1 MIINTMS
8 QVIESPLLS
17 MLIMLAGAGAL
28 FFTLSRKDTEGQAGS
43 FIALIGFLCARE
55 LFLAIMPDPR
65 FGLLLD
71 FLYFSF
77 VLFLTMAPFGRPLR
91 GWLAGSLV
99 LNAMAAGLHV
109 AWAFAGFA
117 PAMPAWVFLPVFGLD
132 ILAIAL
138 TGAFNYGDRND
149 RARHLVAETWM
160 PTVVALLAYFV
171 FLMILGRDSVGFQ
184 WLVLP
189 ISYVWLAIAGLAGL
203 RIHDDETLAAVA
215 YYEESIDSLYNL
227 SFRVGTVFKGSFSTE
242 DVLGSMNEA
251 MIAETGADG
260 GTIYLVDEFDDIIV
274 AKAYAGLFPPPFAL
288 PESLPRKSNRVESY
302 MKHAQFRL
310 GETILGE
317 VAKTGKNIFAPVV
330 TADGRFASNGDE
342 DFLHLS
348 SFMAVPLMV
357 EDKIIGVA
365 AVARTRPGNQFD
377 EANFDRFKLL
387 ANFGTL
393 AVSNFFTFL
402 EANERS
408 GLERQVGIAAEIQR
422 TIIPK
427 KLPQFPSLAL
437 GAFSSPAR
445 GISGD
450 YYDVIRTR
458 EDRLV
463 GVIGDVA
470 GKGVQAALI
479 MVMIRSI
486 LHLITNTN
494 KDIATVLDWVN
505 RGITGKIDMDHYAT
519 LGIIDINIVTG
530 ELEYANASHQPILI
544 YRRATDTV
552 EAVEIKSVP
561 IGVEKATK
569 YQRKKLRLYDGDIAA
584 LYTDGVVEAINEQGR
599 QFGRKNLGE
608 AIARNRSLSPKEIA
622 GKIKAEVMAFM
633 GTAHQHDDQTIL
645 VFKMKL

>member
-17 MLIMLAGAGAL
+17 TLIMLVCASAL
-28 FFTLSRKDTEGQAGS
+28 FFTLRRKDTEGQAGA
-43 FIALIGFLCARE
+43 FITVIGFLCAKE
-55 LFLAIMPDPR
+55 LFLAIVPDPVPG
-65 FGLLLD
+65 FLLD
-71 FLYFSF
+71 LVYFSF
-77 VLFLTMAPFGRPLR
+77 IVFLTMAPFGRALWK
-91 GWLAGSLV
+91 WLAAVLV
-99 LNAMAAGLHV
+99 LNAFVAGFYA

-117 PAMPAWVFLPVFGLD
+117 TFLPSWVFVPTLGLD
-132 ILAIAL
+132 IVVIAL
-138 TGAFNYGDRND
+138 TGALKRDDKND
-149 RARHLVAETWM
+149 SARHLVAETWF
-160 PTVVALLAYFV
+160 PRVVALLAYFV
-171 FLMILGRDSVGFQ
+171 FMLMLGRDSVVFQ
-184 WLVLP
+184 RLVAPLSYAWLIVT
-189 ISYVWLAIAGLAGL
+189 GLVGL

-288 PESLPRKSNRVESY
+288 PESLPRKPNRVESY

-317 VAKTGKNIFAPVV
+317 VAKTGKNIFAPAV
-330 TADGRFASNGDE
+330 ASDGRFVVNGDE
-342 DFLHLS
+342 SFLRLS

-365 AVARTRPGNQFD
+365 AVAKTRPGAQFD
-377 EANFDRFKLL
+377 ESNFDRFKLL

-408 GLERQVGIAAEIQR
+408 GLERQAGIAAEIQR

-437 GAFSSPAR
+437 GAFSAPAR

-519 LGIIDINIVTG
+519 LGIIAINIETG
-530 ELEYANASHQPILI
+530 ELEYANASHQPLLI
-544 YRRATDTV
+544 YRRATDAI
-552 EAVEIKSVP
+552 EIFDIKSVP

-569 YQRKKLRLYDGDIAA
+569 YQRKALRLYDGDIAA
-584 LYTDGVVEAINEQGR
+584 LYTDGVVEAINEQGK
-599 QFGRKNLGE
+599 QFGRKSLGE
-608 AIARNRSLSPKEIA
+608 AIAKNSSLSPKEIA
-622 GKIKAEVMAFM
+622 GKIKTEVEAFM
-633 GTAHQHDDQTIL
+633 GDAHQHDDQTIL

>member
-1 MIINTMS
+1 MIVNTMS

-17 MLIMLAGAGAL
+17 LLIMLACASAL
-28 FFTLSRKDTEGQAGS
+28 FFTLRRKDTEGQAGS
-43 FIALIGFLCARE
+43 FMALIGFLGAKE
-55 LFLAIMPDPR
+55 LFLAIVPDPALE
-65 FGLLLD
+65 FLLD
-71 FLYFSF
+71 ILYFSF
-77 VLFLTMAPFGRPLR
+77 VLFLTMAPFGAALR
-91 GWLAGSLV
+91 IWLIGALTFNTV
-99 LNAMAAGLHV
+99 IAGLYAARV
-109 AWAFAGFA
+109 FAGFA
-117 PAMPAWVFLPVFGLD
+117 SQLPFWVFMPLLALD
-132 ILAIAL
+132 IVAIAV
-138 TGAFNYGDRND
+138 TGVLNRADRHD
-149 RARHLVAETWM
+149 SARHLVSETWL

-171 FLMILGRDSVGFQ
+171 FMLVLGRHSRGFE
-184 WLVLP
+184 WLVAPL
-189 ISYVWLAIAGLAGL
+189 SYAWLIVVALVGL
-203 RIHDDETLAAVA
+203 RIHDDEMLAAVA

-288 PESLPRKSNRVESY
+288 PESLPRKANRVESY

-317 VAKTGKNIFAPVV
+317 VAKTGKNIFAPSVSS
-330 TADGRFASNGDE
+330 DGRFVSNGEE
-342 DFLHLS
+342 DFLRLS

-357 EDKIIGVA
+357 EDKIIGVS
-365 AVARTRPGNQFD
+365 AVARTQPGSQFD

-408 GLERQVGIAAEIQR
+408 GLERQAGIAAEIQR

-427 KLPQFPSLAL
+427 KLPQFPTLAL
-437 GAFSSPAR
+437 GAFSAPAH

-450 YYDVIRTR
+450 YYDIIRTR
-458 EDRLV
+458 EDRLI

-470 GKGVQAALI
+470 GKGVHAALI

-505 RGITGKIDMDHYAT
+505 RGITGKIEMDHYAT
-519 LGIIDINIVTG
+519 LGIVTINIGTG
-530 ELEYANASHQPILI
+530 ELEYANASHQPLI
-544 YRRATDTV
+544 VYRRATDSI
-552 EAVEIKSVP
+552 EIIDIKSVP
-561 IGVEKATK
+561 IGVEKSTK
-569 YQRKKLRLYDGDIAA
+569 YQRKALRLYDGDIAA
-584 LYTDGVVEAINEQGR
+584 LYTDGVVEAINEQGT
-599 QFGRKNLGE
+599 QFGRKSLGE
-608 AIARNRSLSPKEIA
+608 AIRRNRSFSPKDIA
-622 GKIKAEVMAFM
+622 VKIKADVSAFM
-633 GTAHQHDDQTIL
+633 GDAHQHDDQTIL

>member
-17 MLIMLAGAGAL
+17 VLILLACASAL
-28 FFTLSRKDTEGQAGS
+28 FFTLRRKDTEGQAGS
-43 FIALIGFLCARE
+43 FIALIGFLCAKE
-55 LFLAIMPDPR
+55 LFLAIVPDPALG
-65 FGLLLD
+65 FLLD
-71 FLYFSF
+71 MLYFSL
-77 VLFLTMAPFGRPLR
+77 VLFLTMAPFGRALR
-91 GWLAGSLV
+91 LWLIGALAI
-99 LNAMAAGLHV
+99 NAAFAGLFA

-117 PAMPAWVFLPVFGLD
+117 PVLPAWVFLPVLLLD
-132 ILAIAL
+132 VVAIAL
-138 TGAFNYGDRND
+138 TGAVNRKDTHD
-149 RARHLVAETWM
+149 SARHLVSETWLS
-160 PTVVALLAYFV
+160 TAVALFAYFV
-171 FLMILGRDSVGFQ
+171 SLLILGRDSIGFERLAAPLSYS
-184 WLVLP
+184 WLVM
-189 ISYVWLAIAGLAGL
+189 AGLVGL

-274 AKAYAGLFPPPFAL
+274 AKAYSGLFPPPFAL
-288 PESLPRKSNRVESY
+288 PESLPRKANRVESY

-317 VAKTGKNIFAPVV
+317 VAKTGKNIFAPAVS
-330 TADGRFASNGDE
+330 ADNRFASNGDE
-342 DFLHLS
+342 EFLRLS

-357 EDKIIGVA
+357 EDKIIGVS
-365 AVARTRPGNQFD
+365 AVAKTRTGTQFD

-408 GLERQVGIAAEIQR
+408 GLERQAGIAAEIQR

-437 GAFSSPAR
+437 GAFSAPAR

-450 YYDVIRTR
+450 YYDIIRTR
-458 EDRLV
+458 EDRLI

-519 LGIIDINIVTG
+519 LGIVAINIVTG
-530 ELEYANASHQPILI
+530 ELEYANASHQPLII
-544 YRRATDTV
+544 YRRATDSIETI
-552 EAVEIKSVP
+552 EIKSVP

-569 YQRKKLRLYDGDIAA
+569 YQRKALRLYDGDIAA
-584 LYTDGVVEAINEQGR
+584 LYTDGVVEAINGQGR
-599 QFGRKNLGE
+599 QFGRKSLGE
-608 AIARNRSLSPKEIA
+608 AMARNRSLSPKDIA
-622 GKIKAEVMAFM
+622 GKIKAEVAAFM
-633 GTAHQHDDQTIL
+633 GDAHQHDDQTIL
-645 VFKMKL
+645 IFKMKL